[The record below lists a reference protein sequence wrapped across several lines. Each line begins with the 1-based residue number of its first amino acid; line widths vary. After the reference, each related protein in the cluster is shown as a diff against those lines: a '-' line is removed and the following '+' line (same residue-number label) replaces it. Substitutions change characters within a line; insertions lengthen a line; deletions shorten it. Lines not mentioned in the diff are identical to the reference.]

1 VESNVVPSGSETTTT
16 TEDDASGGARPKFRR
31 GPNRNVAN
39 VNSYDRN
46 AARPKKVDEFATTG
60 TVPDY
65 KDYERLRRYVNPQGK
80 ILPRRRTGLGA
91 RNQRLLALAIK
102 RARHLALLPMAG
114 ARPSWM

>member
-1 VESNVVPSGSETTTT
+1 VESNVVPSAPGTDDDDTTSSGSR
-16 TEDDASGGARPKFRR
+16 SKPKR
-31 GPNRNVAN
+31 GFGRNVAN

-46 AARPKKVDEFATTG
+46 AVRPKRVDEFATTG

-80 ILPRRRTGLGA
+80 ILPRRRTGLSA
-91 RNQRLLALAIK
+91 KNQRLLARAIK

-114 ARPSWM
+114 ARPIWM

>member
-1 VESNVVPSGSETTTT
+1 M
-16 TEDDASGGARPKFRR
+16 
-31 GPNRNVAN
+31 AN

-46 AARPKKVDEFATTG
+46 AARPKRVDEFATTG

-91 RNQRLLALAIK
+91 KNQRLLARAIK

>member
-1 VESNVVPSGSETTTT
+1 MEENVVPSGSETSTEEDTTQT
-16 TEDDASGGARPKFRR
+16 RKPFKR
-31 GPNRNVAN
+31 GPSRNAAN

-46 AARPKKVDEFATTG
+46 AARPKRVDEFATTG

-80 ILPRRRTGLGA
+80 ILPRRRTGLSA
-91 RNQRLLALAIK
+91 RNQRLLARAIK

-114 ARPSWM
+114 ARPTWM